1 MLCPE
6 RAPEVIEDSGAPSGN
21 AVKDFEL
28 DRKLGNLR
36 YFPEKN
42 RGLSEISLHDVAI
55 KAPFFLE
62 TTQINAEKILNGVA
76 LQGTRPTNRISQGGA
91 RVRLLAL
98 G

>member
-1 MLCPE
+1 MC
-6 RAPEVIEDSGAPSGN
+6 N

-62 TTQINAEKILNGVA
+62 TTQINAEKILGSTGDPGRSVWELRKTVEVEVTA
-76 LQGTRPTNRISQGGA
+76 WPGA
-91 RVRLLAL
+91 A
-98 G
+98 